1 MQNQKRE
8 SQSFGIELADIY
20 YILFRHKWKIIFCC
34 TLGVVVAAVL
44 DVVKTPLYQSEA
56 KLFVRYVLESK
67 SISAAGSDS
76 KVKTPDERGENII
89 NSELEIL
96 TSLDLAEQVADAI
109 GPEKILAKAGGGKE
123 RFLAASLIKK
133 NLSVEIPRRSSIIR
147 VIFQHPDPEIVQPV
161 LKQLIDHYFKKHV
174 EVHRGVGLFDD
185 FLTQQTDTLRSRL
198 NQTEEE
204 FRKSKIK
211 AGVISL
217 EDSKKAYA
225 EQISKMRWELLNAEA
240 ELWERQVT
248 MKEMGKPQQG
258 KPEAAPAEPV
268 APPEKLNEYR
278 KVSTL
283 LDFLAKR
290 EQELLIQFTAESSRV
305 KEVRGQIEE
314 AEKLKKKLAEENP
327 LLARLPAQADR
338 SLEQDRTLQT
348 ETVRIVALQAKIQI
362 LNSQLERIR
371 TEASGL
377 SDMEATITELQ
388 RKKEME
394 ENQYRYYSASLEQTR
409 IDEALGAGKI
419 SNIGVAQAPSAPFKD
434 SSELHKLLAKVVAG
448 GVFGG
453 ILLAFLLE
461 LYLDRTLKRPIEIET
476 HMRLPLFLTIPD
488 TSRNGHSRL
497 IKASGNGQLPLPA
510 SENRNGHGENGANGK
525 IVPAGKADIA
535 PWEDSHC
542 LRPFYE
548 ALRDRLVTSFE
559 VRKLT
564 HKPKLV
570 AVTGC
575 AHGAGVTSIAVG
587 LAATLSET
595 GDGNVLLVDMN
606 IEHGAAHHFYKGKP
620 SCGLEDALENE
631 KRDTALVQEN
641 LYVVTEGKNS
651 DKLPRILPR
660 RFANL
665 VPKLKASDYDYIIF
679 DMPPVSP
686 ISVTPRLAGFMDM
699 VLLVVESE
707 KDQREAIRRATVLL
721 TESNATV
728 SAVLNK
734 NRSYVPAWLHQ
745 EM

>member
-1 MQNQKRE
+1 M
-8 SQSFGIELADIY
+8 
-20 YILFRHKWKIIFCC
+20 
-34 TLGVVVAAVL
+34 
-44 DVVKTPLYQSEA
+44 
-56 KLFVRYVLESK
+56 
-67 SISAAGSDS
+67 
-76 KVKTPDERGENII
+76 
-89 NSELEIL
+89 
-96 TSLDLAEQVADAI
+96 
-109 GPEKILAKAGGGKE
+109 
-123 RFLAASLIKK
+123 
-133 NLSVEIPRRSSIIR
+133 
-147 VIFQHPDPEIVQPV
+147 
-161 LKQLIDHYFKKHV
+161 
-174 EVHRGVGLFDD
+174 
-185 FLTQQTDTLRSRL
+185 
-198 NQTEEE
+198 
-204 FRKSKIK
+204 
-211 AGVISL
+211 
-217 EDSKKAYA
+217 
-225 EQISKMRWELLNAEA
+225 
-240 ELWERQVT
+240 
-248 MKEMGKPQQG
+248 
-258 KPEAAPAEPV
+258 
-268 APPEKLNEYR
+268 
-278 KVSTL
+278 
-283 LDFLAKR
+283 
-290 EQELLIQFTAESSRV
+290 
-305 KEVRGQIEE
+305 
-314 AEKLKKKLAEENP
+314 
-327 LLARLPAQADR
+327 
-338 SLEQDRTLQT
+338 
-348 ETVRIVALQAKIQI
+348 
-362 LNSQLERIR
+362 
-371 TEASGL
+371 
-377 SDMEATITELQ
+377 
-388 RKKEME
+388 
-394 ENQYRYYSASLEQTR
+394 
-409 IDEALGAGKI
+409 
-419 SNIGVAQAPSAPFKD
+419 
-434 SSELHKLLAKVVAG
+434 
-448 GVFGG
+448 
-453 ILLAFLLE
+453 
-461 LYLDRTLKRPIEIET
+461 
-476 HMRLPLFLTIPD
+476 
-488 TSRNGHSRL
+488 
-497 IKASGNGQLPLPA
+497 PA